1 VRLPRRT
8 KRPDEL
14 AELAAL
20 ADGTLPPDRRAE
32 LEARV
37 AKSPALAA
45 RLEQQRGVA
54 TAVKSVSVEA
64 PARLRARIEAERT
77 RRKSGRRWALFTGSG
92 LATAAAAALLL
103 LLVLPGNVGGGP
115 SVAQAASL
123 ATRPPTSGAP
133 SLKPGAPTL
142 LESNMEGV
150 PFPSWSSKF
159 GWRTVG
165 ARSDRLDGRRA
176 LTVFYEKGG
185 RRIGYT
191 ILSGSALKAPE
202 QAKRTRREGTALRTL
217 RLDGRRVVTW
227 LRAGHTCIL
236 SGSDVADEVLVELA
250 AWKGKGNVPF

>member
-20 ADGTLPPDRRAE
+20 ADGSLPPDRRAE

-37 AKSPALAA
+37 AESPALAA
-45 RLEQQRGVA
+45 RLEQQRRVA
-54 TAVKSVSVEA
+54 TAVQSVTVEA
-64 PARLRARIEAERT
+64 PPGLRARIEAERKT
-77 RRKSGRRWALFTGSG
+77 RTAGRRWVLFTGSG
-92 LATAAAAALLL
+92 LATAAAAALFL

-115 SVAQAASL
+115 SVAEAASL
-123 ATRPPTSGAP
+123 ATRPPTSEGP

-142 LESNMEGV
+142 LESNVEGV
-150 PFPSWSSKF
+150 PFPSWSAKF
-159 GWRTVG
+159 GWRTAG

-191 ILSGSALKAPE
+191 ILSGSALEVPE
-202 QAKRTRREGTALRTL
+202 QAERTRREGTALRTL
-217 RLDGRRVVTW
+217 RLDGRRIVTW
-227 LRAGHTCIL
+227 LRDGHTCIL
-236 SGSDVADEVLVELA
+236 SGSDVKHEVLVELA
-250 AWKGKGNVPF
+250 AWKGKGTVPF